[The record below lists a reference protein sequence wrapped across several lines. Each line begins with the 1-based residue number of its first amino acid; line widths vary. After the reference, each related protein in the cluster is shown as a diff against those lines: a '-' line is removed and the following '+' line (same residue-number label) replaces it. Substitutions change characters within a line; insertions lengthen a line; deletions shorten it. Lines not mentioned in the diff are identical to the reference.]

1 MRKIIERCPA
11 CGNPELTVTV
21 LRCSQCGTEVHGAF
35 VASRFCR
42 LADSSLEFLEMFIR
56 NRGNLKEMERE
67 LGVAY
72 TSLRNRLNDIINEM
86 GYEANEDD
94 SEANP
99 GAPADSLASRRRQ
112 VILERLRNGEITPD
126 DAVLALRRS

>member
-11 CGNPELTVTV
+11 CGRTELTVTI
-21 LRCSQCGTEVHGAF
+21 LRCPDCGTEVHGAF

-42 LADSSLEFLEMFIR
+42 LAEPSLEFLEMFVR

-67 LGVAY
+67 LGIAY
-72 TSLRNRLNDIINEM
+72 TTLRNRLNEIIHEM
-86 GYEANEDD
+86 GYEAKED
-94 SEANP
+94 EP
-99 GAPADSLASRRRQ
+99 GTTPGPPPDSLMGRRRQ

-126 DAVLALRRS
+126 EAVQALRRL